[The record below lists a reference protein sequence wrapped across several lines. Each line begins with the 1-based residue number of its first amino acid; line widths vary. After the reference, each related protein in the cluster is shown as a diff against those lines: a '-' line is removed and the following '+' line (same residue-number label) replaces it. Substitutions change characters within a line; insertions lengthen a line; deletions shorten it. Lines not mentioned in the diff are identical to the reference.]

1 MVKATHL
8 MAGGNWRNRTKPDPG
23 LIAGLQ
29 GIGRP
34 NPSLAYIGVA
44 SNDDASFFKWF
55 QSLASQAGARRVELA
70 PLVGKRANRD
80 LAMEI
85 LAEADAVFVSG
96 GDVEAG
102 MRALEAAQ
110 MCEHIRELHRHG
122 KPFLGMSAGSI
133 ILGKAWV
140 RWPDENDDARVETFP
155 CLGIAPL
162 CCDTHG
168 EADDWEELH
177 ALLRICPAGTIGYGI
192 PTACTLVAEPD
203 GTVHSLA
210 GPVHKFERLPRSVR
224 RLPDVVSGNGG
235 YVPTSTA

>member
-1 MVKATHL
+1 MNAVHL

-34 NPSLAYIGVA
+34 NPSVAYIGAA

-55 QSLASQAGARRVELA
+55 QSLASQAGAMRVELA

-85 LAEADAVFVSG
+85 FAEADAVFVSG

-110 MCEHIRELHRHG
+110 MCEHLRELHRHG

-133 ILGKAWV
+133 MLGSMWV
-140 RWPDENDDARVETFP
+140 RWPDANDETSAESFP

-162 CCDTHG
+162 FCDTHG
-168 EADDWEELH
+168 ESDDWEELH
-177 ALLRICPAGTIGYGI
+177 ALLKLCPIGAIGYGI
-192 PTACTLVAEPD
+192 PTGCTLVSEP
-203 GTVHSLA
+203 GGAVHSVA
-210 GPVHKFERLPRSVR
+210 GPVHQFQRTSRSVR
-224 RLPDVVSGNGG
+224 RLPDIRPAGG
-235 YVPTSTA
+235 APVAR